1 MSSRG
6 PRIKVTSRSFSRH
19 PLLTQELI
27 DLFPD
32 AVFNADGPETGLPNL
47 LEFLSDAEGV
57 ILGLEILDRALL
69 AQLNNLKIVA
79 KYGVGLDNLD
89 IDAARDLG
97 ISVGW
102 TGGVNKRSVSEQ
114 ALAFMIGLSRNIFG
128 SSLRLKRG
136 EWYKEG
142 GVQLTGK
149 CVGIIG
155 CGHVGQD
162 LIHMLQPFRC
172 RVLIND
178 IVDKTLV
185 ADTYGAIQATK
196 QDLIREADFISLHVP
211 LTDLTHQLVNQSFL
225 SQMKTSA
232 FLINTSRG
240 PVVQQAALKKALQ
253 HAQIAGAAL
262 DVFECEPPD
271 DLEFLGLPNLI
282 PTSHIGGNAEEAILA
297 MGRSAIEHLRKFF
310 HIGDTECSFPAKI

>member
-27 DLFPD
+27 DIFPD
-32 AVFNADGPETGLPNL
+32 TVFNPDGPETGLPNL
-47 LEFLSDAEGV
+47 VEFLSDAEGV

-69 AQLNNLKIVA
+69 AQLSNLKIVA

-97 ISVGW
+97 ITVGW
-102 TGGVNKRSVSEQ
+102 TGGINKRSVSEQ
-114 ALAFMIGLSRNIFG
+114 ALAFMIGLSRNIFS
-128 SSLRLKRG
+128 SSLRLKLG
-136 EWYKEG
+136 EWHKEG
-142 GVQLTGK
+142 GAQLTGK

-155 CGHVGQD
+155 CGHIGQD

-178 IVDKTLV
+178 IVDKTLLT
-185 ADTYGAIQATK
+185 DTYGAVQVTKKELIQ
-196 QDLIREADFISLHVP
+196 EADFISLHVP
-211 LTDLTHQLVNQSFL
+211 LTDLTRQLVDQSFL
-225 SQMKTSA
+225 SKMKTSA

-240 PVVQQAALKKALQ
+240 PVVEQAALKKALQ
-253 HAQIAGAAL
+253 HEQIAGAAL
-262 DVFECEPPD
+262 DVFEGEPPD

-297 MGRSAIEHLRKFF
+297 MGRSAIDHLGRYFSN
-310 HIGDTECSFPAKI
+310 TE

>member
-1 MSSRG
+1 MSSSG

-19 PLLTQELI
+19 PFLTQELI

-32 AVFNADGPETGLPNL
+32 TVFNPNGPETGLPNL
-47 LEFLSDAEGV
+47 VEFLSDADGV
-57 ILGLEILDRALL
+57 ILGLEIFDRALL
-69 AQLNNLKIVA
+69 AQLKNLKIVA

-89 IDAARDLG
+89 IEAARDLG

-128 SSLRLKRG
+128 SSSRLKLG
-136 EWYKEG
+136 EWHKEG
-142 GVQLTGK
+142 GAQLTGK

-178 IVDKTLV
+178 IVDKNLV
-185 ADTYGAIQATK
+185 TDTYGAVQVTK
-196 QDLIREADFISLHVP
+196 GELIREADFISLHVP
-211 LTDLTHQLVNQSFL
+211 LTDLTLGLVDQSFL
-225 SQMKTSA
+225 SQMKASA

-240 PVVQQAALKKALQ
+240 LIVDQGALKTALKDN
-253 HAQIAGAAL
+253 QIAGAAL
-262 DVFECEPPD
+262 DVFESEPPD
-271 DLEFLGLPNLI
+271 DLEFLALPNLV
-282 PTSHIGGNAEEAILA
+282 PTAHIGGNAEEAILA
-297 MGRSAIEHLRKFF
+297 MGRSAVNHLETFF
-310 HIGDTECSFPAKI
+310 RSY

>member
-1 MSSRG
+1 MRSNEA
-6 PRIKVTSRSFSRH
+6 RIKVTSRSFSRH

-27 DLFPD
+27 DLFPNT
-32 AVFNADGPETGLPNL
+32 VFNPDGPETGLPNL
-47 LEFLSDAEGV
+47 VEFLGDANGV
-57 ILGLEILDRALL
+57 ILGLETFDRALL
-69 AQLNNLKIVA
+69 EQLNNLKIVA

-89 IDAARDLG
+89 IAAARDLG

-102 TGGVNKRSVSEQ
+102 TGGINKRSVSEQ

-128 SSLRLKRG
+128 SSLKLKSG

-142 GVQLTGK
+142 GAQLTGK

-155 CGHVGQD
+155 CGHIGQD

-185 ADTYGAIQATK
+185 TDTYGAIQVTK
-196 QDLIREADFISLHVP
+196 EDLIREADFISLHVP
-211 LTDLTHQLVNQSFL
+211 LTDLTNRLVNQNFL
-225 SQMKTSA
+225 SQMKASA

-240 PVVQQAALKKALQ
+240 PVVEQGALKQALQ
-253 HAQIAGAAL
+253 NKQIAGAAL
-262 DVFECEPPD
+262 DVFEFEPPD
-271 DLEFLGLPNLI
+271 DLDFLGMPNLV
-282 PTSHIGGNAEEAILA
+282 PTSHIGGNAHEAIVA
-297 MGRSAIEHLRKFF
+297 MGRSAIEHLRLFF
-310 HIGDTECSFPAKI
+310 S